1 MMGSL
6 GAARMRI
13 HRIHS
18 EARRWRAFSHVVS
31 LYGYCSGQCTL
42 SLLDEE
48 AVTCTSSDERVRT
61 IGPHPLRQ
69 LELSRLRPADGRFA
83 ELHLPGH
90 CGTDWRLA
98 LERGSAVALDRDQRS
113 CMPSD
118 RSRVSSESPARLEVR
133 LLGAVEVILDGRR
146 LGAFNSLRLQR
157 FLALITLRRYLQHR
171 SRLAFELWPDS
182 NERQARTNLRKLLHD
197 FRHSLPDIGEFVQV
211 DNEIVRWIS
220 KGPSEVDVLRFR
232 AAIAAGDL
240 ELAARLYSGDLLPAC
255 YDDWVMDE
263 RAKLRAEA
271 LGVLVRLRD
280 EAAERDDH
288 EATIRHAQCIIDLEP
303 TDEAAVRIQMEA
315 HLALGDRGA
324 ALRSYH
330 RYAEVLE
337 RDLALEPGE
346 AIGAIYRQ
354 LRANTPHREELQGE
368 DVAPVAEVPF
378 VGRDLELDQLK
389 HAWIA
394 AREGRAHLVL
404 LSGEPGIGKSRLALE
419 LGRRVRAE
427 GHVVAS
433 ARAYEAAGRLPW
445 GPVIDLLR
453 SDALR
458 SHIDTLGTVWR
469 AELARL
475 LPELLEA
482 SPAPAPSR
490 GGDLAQR
497 HRLFDAV
504 SRAIVG
510 DRPRLLIIDDLQ
522 WCDAETIELI
532 GFVVRSGPTAPVLIV
547 GTVRSEEIPEHHPLV
562 GLIDAL
568 GHDKA
573 VTTVPLDRLDEAT
586 TATLA
591 ARLRNTDT
599 IDPELAARLW
609 AETEGNPLF
618 VIEVLRVGAS
628 AEGRQATLTP
638 TIRAV
643 LGARLGQLPDG
654 ARRLAEMAAVIGRPF
669 SVGLLVSATGIG
681 EPELV
686 DHLDELWRRRIIRDQ
701 GLTYDFSHDKLRS
714 VALEML
720 SPARRR
726 QLHRA
731 VAEAIAVEFRHDLA
745 SASPQLAAHYD
756 QAGMVQPA
764 IDAYRVAGSRAVAV
778 SALDEAVTIFRRALS
793 LLAELPPS
801 PDRDALELDI
811 RIALG
816 SPLVALEGY
825 GSIGAHQLYA
835 RALSLCRQLHR
846 VVDPPILRG
855 LGLARLQGCRFDE
868 CSELGQALVDHESH
882 DPIAKT
888 EGRYL
893 LGVSAFWRGDLA
905 NARQYLEGAI
915 EAYDLSH
922 RHEHLALYAQDP
934 KAVCLVRLA
943 WVDLWTGDAGRADE
957 RARSA
962 LELAVDLDHLMT
974 LWYVLTYAAIIAAES
989 EDLVRLA
996 ELLGDAERLGKRLP
1010 LRYLMIVGEA
1020 LRGWLDVCEGSP
1032 GGIERIVQSVARSR
1046 TDGESLH
1053 LTYTLLLLARA
1064 RGMAGELH
1072 EGRAATREGLS
1083 LSHRR
1088 NQRYLEAELWRVDG
1102 ELAYRRGES
1111 DAVASLR
1118 RAVEVA
1124 DGQGA
1129 SWLALRALHSLACRY
1144 PDHALREQLGDLL
1157 ETIPSGH
1164 DLPAFR
1170 AATGLLNDS
1179 G

>member
-1 MMGSL
+1 
-6 GAARMRI
+6 MR
-13 HRIHS
+13 
-18 EARRWRAFSHVVS
+18 
-31 LYGYCSGQCTL
+31 
-42 SLLDEE
+42 
-48 AVTCTSSDERVRT
+48 SD
-61 IGPHPLRQ
+61 G
-69 LELSRLRPADGRFA
+69 
-83 ELHLPGH
+83 
-90 CGTDWRLA
+90 
-98 LERGSAVALDRDQRS
+98 
-113 CMPSD
+113 
-118 RSRVSSESPARLEVR
+118 SRVGGEPARLEVR
-133 LLGAVEVILDGRR
+133 LLGAVDVVLDGRR

-157 FLALITLRRYLQHR
+157 FLALIALRPDLQHR
-171 SRLAFELWPDS
+171 ARLAFELWPDS
-182 NERQARTNLRKLLHD
+182 LERQARTNLRKLLHD
-197 FRHSLPDIGEFVQV
+197 FRHSLPDVGEFVEI
-211 DNEIVRWIS
+211 DNEIVRWIPA
-220 KGPSEVDVLRFR
+220 GPSEVDVLRFR
-232 AAIAAGDL
+232 DAMAAGDL
-240 ELAARLYSGDLLPAC
+240 ERAARLYSGDLLPAC
-255 YDDWVMDE
+255 YDDWVLDE

-271 LGVLVRLRD
+271 YGVLLRLT
-280 EAAERDDH
+280 EQAAGREDH
-288 EATIRHAQCIIDLEP
+288 EATIRLAQRIIDLEP

-315 HLALGDRGA
+315 HLALRDRAA

-337 RDLALEPGE
+337 RDLAVAPGE
-346 AIGAIYRQ
+346 AIGAIYRR
-354 LRANTPHREELQGE
+354 LRAGTSGRDDLQSD
-368 DVAPVAEVPF
+368 DVAPVAEWPF
-378 VGRDLELDQLK
+378 VGRDFELNQLTE
-389 HAWIA
+389 AWNT
-394 AREGRAHLVL
+394 AREGGAHLVL
-404 LSGEPGIGKSRLALE
+404 VTGEPGIGKSRLALE
-419 LGRRVRAE
+419 LGRRVRAS
-427 GHVVAS
+427 GHVVAG

-445 GPVIDLLR
+445 GPVVDLLR

-458 SHIDTLGTVWR
+458 SHIDTLEVVWR

-482 SPAPAPSR
+482 SQSAVPSR
-490 GGDLAQR
+490 SGDLALR

-504 SRAIVG
+504 SRAIIG

-522 WCDAETIELI
+522 WCDVETIELI
-532 GFVVRSGPTAPVLIV
+532 GFVVRAGHTAPVLIV

-562 GLIDAL
+562 GLVDAL
-568 GHDKA
+568 GHDQA
-573 VTTVPLDRLDEAT
+573 VTTVPLDPLDEAT

-591 ARLRNTDT
+591 ARLRNAET
-599 IDPELAARLW
+599 IDPGLAARLW

-618 VIEVLRVGAS
+618 VIETLRAGVSPG
-628 AEGRQATLTP
+628 QATLTP

-654 ARRLAEMAAVIGRPF
+654 ARRLAEVAAVIGRPF

-681 EPELV
+681 ERELV

-701 GLTYDFSHDKLRS
+701 GLTYDFSHDKLRA

-731 VAEAIAVEFRHDLA
+731 VAEAIAVEFRHDPDA
-745 SASPQLAAHYD
+745 ASPQLAAHFD
-756 QAGMVQPA
+756 QAGMVEPA
-764 IDAYRVAGSRAVAV
+764 IDAYRVAGARAVAV
-778 SALDEAVTIFRRALS
+778 SALDEAVTMFRRALS
-793 LLAELPPS
+793 LLAELLPS
-801 PDRDALELDI
+801 PDRDAFELDI

-825 GSIGAHQLYA
+825 GSHEAHNLYA

-905 NARQYLEGAI
+905 RARQHLEGAI
-915 EAYDLSH
+915 EAYDPSH
-922 RHEHLALYAQDP
+922 RNEHLALYAQDP

-943 WVDLWTGDAGRADE
+943 WVDLWAGDTGRADE

-962 LELAVDLDHLMT
+962 LGVAVDLDHLMT

-989 EDLVRLA
+989 RDLVRLA
-996 ELLGDAERLGKRLP
+996 ELLGEAELLGRRLP

-1032 GGIERIVQSVARSR
+1032 GGIERIEQSVARSR
-1046 TDGESLH
+1046 TEGESLH

-1072 EGRAATREGLS
+1072 EGRAATREALS
-1083 LSHRR
+1083 WAEHRS
-1088 NQRYLEAELWRVDG
+1088 QRYLEAELWRVDG
-1102 ELAYRRGES
+1102 ELAYRSGETE
-1111 DAVASLR
+1111 AAESLR

-1124 DGQGA
+1124 QAQGA
-1129 SWLALRALHSLACRY
+1129 RWLELQALHSLASRY
-1144 PDHALREQLGDLL
+1144 PDQTVRQQLADLI
-1157 ETIPSGH
+1157 ETVRSGH
-1164 DLPAFR
+1164 ELPAFR
-1170 AATGLLNDS
+1170 AATGLLNESD
-1179 G
+1179 